1 MALAQTAALAGAA
14 IGCGLDPGTVQAAP
28 DAADRIPFDHHILV
42 DQFGYLP
49 GEAKVAV
56 IRDPQAGYDKNDHFS
71 PGTRYQLRRADD
83 SAAVLTGRPAPW
95 KGGATEPLSGD
106 RGWWF
111 DFSAVDAP
119 GRYFVYDVDRNVRSA
134 AFSIDPHVY
143 RDVLKAAMRVYYYQR
158 SGTAK
163 PAALAGACWA
173 DEAAYVG
180 KHQDTEAHDVTDRD
194 NAAKVRDLGGGWFDA
209 GDTDKYVTFAAQ
221 AVHQLLTA
229 YGANKTAFGD
239 DYQIPESGNGI
250 PDVLDEV
257 RWETDW
263 LKKMQYADGSFALK
277 VGELDYV
284 PASPPSSDHSP
295 RFYVPSCTSATIAG
309 AGMLA
314 HAAYEFESF
323 PPLAAEARDL
333 QARAVLAWR
342 QYQGTEPKQTACDT
356 GVVHAGLAD
365 LPVEDQNGLAVEA
378 AIYLSALTADPAY
391 DAYIAKHYKEAH
403 PYHDI
408 GWSRYKPDQGE
419 ALLFYAALPKSDRAL
434 SRSILADKE
443 ADVKAG
449 NRIYGFNPDDDLYRA
464 FLHEAQYHWGSN
476 NPRANYGNTNL
487 DAARYDPGI
496 ADSLGLRARA
506 AGILHYMHGVNP
518 LGIVYLSNMYPHGA
532 TASVNEIYH
541 VWFAAKSRWSDAKT
555 SPCGPP
561 PGFVPGGP
569 NAAAAKDGV
578 PARLSPPT
586 GQPPQKSYKDWNGG
600 WPDSSWAVTEPGI
613 YYQSAYIRLL
623 SAFVQ

>member
-1 MALAQTAALAGAA
+1 MALAQVAALAGAA
-14 IGCGLDPGTVQAAP
+14 IGCALDPGTARAEP
-28 DAADRIPFDHHILV
+28 DSADRIPLDHHILV

-71 PGTRYQLRRADD
+71 PGARYQLRRATD

-143 RDVLKAAMRVYYYQR
+143 RNVLKAAMRMYYYQR

-163 PAALAGACWA
+163 PAGLAGACWA
-173 DEAAYVG
+173 DEAAYAG
-180 KHQDTEAHDVTDRD
+180 KNQDTEAHDVTDRD
-194 NAAKVRDLGGGWFDA
+194 NAAKIRDLGGGWFDA

-229 YGANKTAFGD
+229 FSANKAAFGD

-314 HAAYEFESF
+314 HAAYEFRSF
-323 PPLAAEARDL
+323 APLAAEARDL
-333 QARAVLAWR
+333 KARAALAWR
-342 QYQGTEPKQTACDT
+342 QYQGGVFLGQADGPLLALARIGGPLLLTA
-356 GVVHAGLAD
+356 GVWAGGAGLATIVSG
-365 LPVEDQNGLAVEA
+365 LAEARAGRRAGTGAGAGRRAGTAVAARGTAILIGLGLAV
-378 AIYLSALTADPAY
+378 ALGSLAPDGGPAVRSVTV
-391 DAYIAKHYKEAH
+391 AVV
-403 PYHDI
+403 
-408 GWSRYKPDQGE
+408 QGGGRRG
-419 ALLFYAALPKSDRAL
+419 L
-434 SRSILADKE
+434 DKE
-443 ADVKAG
+443 QVAPSTV
-449 NRIYGFNPDDDLYRA
+449 
-464 FLHEAQYHWGSN
+464 
-476 NPRANYGNTNL
+476 
-487 DAARYDPGI
+487 
-496 ADSLGLRARA
+496 
-506 AGILHYMHGVNP
+506 
-518 LGIVYLSNMYPHGA
+518 
-532 TASVNEIYH
+532 
-541 VWFAAKSRWSDAKT
+541 FAAQVRATRPLLALARPPSLVLWPEDVIALAGPLQGSTQGARRWQSWPCVCAPPW
-555 SPCGPP
+555 SPG
-561 PGFVPGGP
+561 
-569 NAAAAKDGV
+569 
-578 PARLSPPT
+578 
-586 GQPPQKSYKDWNGG
+586 
-600 WPDSSWAVTEPGI
+600 
-613 YYQSAYIRLL
+613 
-623 SAFVQ
+623 